1 MKKRRWYAAAAAV
14 FALAALTAANF
25 ATAGGSSQQLT
36 KVTFQSKW
44 VVQSQFAGYYVAKA
58 KGYYTAVGLDVTIK
72 PGGPDISP
80 EQVVLGGQAQ
90 IGTDWMPS
98 LLSQRDTGNDLV
110 NIGQVYA
117 RSGTTEVTFKSSG
130 INTFKKMKGKKFGV
144 WILGNEFEQQAAL
157 VKNGLDPK
165 KDVTLVKQNFDMVAF
180 LNKEIDAASAMT
192 YNELAQVLET
202 KNPDTGKLYTLK
214 DLNVFKMSNVGTGM
228 LQDGIFVKGDWLKS
242 KANQATATKFLQAS
256 FRGWIYCRTHVKEC
270 VNVVLGERPG
280 FASRPPDV
288 ADERGEQAHLAE
300 QAGGRDHG
308 SRAVRDHVSDR
319 AEVRSHQEEADCRR
333 VRDEVRQGRRRS
345 AEEAGHRRER
355 QELQA
360 DSRQAEGRRQVSHQP
375 REGDPQC
382 PCSSK
387 VAAWSLRPTT
397 TSPTCSW
404 TASGSPSSASRWT
417 SAPIM

>member
-1 MKKRRWYAAAAAV
+1 MAPVIEIAGKGGRMSRRKWYTAAAAV
-14 FALAALTAANF
+14 VALAALGATSL
-25 ATAGGSSQQLT
+25 ATAGGSGGQQLT

-44 VVQSQFAGYYVAKA
+44 VVQSQFAGYYVAKS
-58 KGYYTAVGLDVTIK
+58 KGYYKQVGLDVTIK

-98 LLSQRDTGNDLV
+98 LLSQRDTGSDLV

-165 KDVTLVKQNFDMVAF
+165 SDVTLVKQNFDMVAF

-202 KNPDTGKLYTLK
+202 KNPATGKLYTLK
-214 DLNVFKMSNVGTGM
+214 DLNVFKMSSIGTGM
-228 LQDGIFVKGDWLKS
+228 LQDGIFVKADWIKN
-242 KANQATATKFLQAS
+242 KTNQATATKFLQAS

-270 VNVVLGERPG
+270 VNIVLANGPALPRGHQTWQMNEVNKLIWPNRLGIGIMDPAQ
-280 FASRPPDV
+280 FAITSAIAQKYGVIKKKPT
-288 ADERGEQAHLAE
+288 
-300 QAGGRDHG
+300 AG
-308 SRAVRDHVSDR
+308 AYVTKY
-319 AEVRSHQEEADCRR
+319 AKA
-333 VRDEVRQGRRRS
+333 
-345 AEEAGHRRER
+345 A
-355 QELQA
+355 
-360 DSRQAEGRRQVSHQP
+360 
-375 REGDPQC
+375 
-382 PCSSK
+382 
-387 VAAWSLRPTT
+387 VAALKKQGLDVNGKSYK
-397 TSPTCSW
+397 
-404 TASGSPSSASRWT
+404 
-417 SAPIM
+417 PILVKLKEGGK